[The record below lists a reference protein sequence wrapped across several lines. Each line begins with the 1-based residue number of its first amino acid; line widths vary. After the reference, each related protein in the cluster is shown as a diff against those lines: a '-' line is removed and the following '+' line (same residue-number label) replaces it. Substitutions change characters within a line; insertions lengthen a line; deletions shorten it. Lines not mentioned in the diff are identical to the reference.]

1 MSIWSALL
9 EALRNEEHSELI
21 GDEVA
26 IFRPQPIA
34 RDTCYKTKK
43 LNKLI
48 GLLEESTKRCLDK
61 SELENAIQLLREQTL
76 TFQKQEHTAILK
88 EVREQRTL

>member
-1 MSIWSALL
+1 MSIWSSLL

-34 RDTCYKTKK
+34 KDTCYKTKK

-48 GLLEESTKRCLDK
+48 GLLEESGGRCLEK
-61 SELENAIQLLREQTL
+61 NELESAIQLLREQTL
-76 TFQKQEHTAILK
+76 VFQKQKHTALMK
-88 EVREQRTL
+88 QVKK